1 MVNKLTGK
9 NILEGKMANFIKI
22 DFTPVSDYMKDNNN
36 NIGDELLDQF
46 DFLALK
52 ADYDLDD
59 FTEDDFFEWFEDCFN
74 NDYLN
79 EIDTFINNY
88 SLPLGL
94 SLYLA
99 LYKIICE
106 NSNTIDSFLDNDDGL
121 SDRITGSSY
130 SIKNLGIEDINI
142 DQSFKINDSTF
153 LIKKIES
160 GELND
165 IEKFNQLCNFIEVNI
180 DSIVRQIQ
188 LLSVFTDF
196 EDILEL
202 KDYIFIYPKPE
213 NELTHEDLL
222 SKLKLYSIIVNGKIL
237 HNPVTVSNITYP
249 NLNISF
255 ENNSVKYRQFDEI
268 ATLLSQFNSE
278 ERLLSKFLILYQILE
293 NFEIKHDVVKEMSRG
308 GQFKVRDFT
317 KLVNSSQLNEE
328 KYLKKLLEKLLDLNV
343 LEIENTD
350 SIFKLIKETWHTNI
364 SGNVDFTNLDF
375 QLKQIGYD
383 KVNIASFD
391 TQVRNLN
398 KDNILNFFTK
408 SIYKTRCSIVH
419 YKTHEFHLNDVQ
431 LDDMREFKIFLE
443 DFLVPLLLK
452 IISISIFSTDSPIV
466 YPQNHLTLF

>member
-1 MVNKLTGK
+1 
-9 NILEGKMANFIKI
+9 MANFIKI
-22 DFTPVSDYMKDNNN
+22 DFTPVSDYMKDN

-59 FTEDDFFEWFEDCFN
+59 FTEDVFFEWFEDCFN

-106 NSNTIDSFLDNDDGL
+106 NSNTLDSFLDDGDGL

-343 LEIENTD
+343 LEIRSTD

-452 IISISIFSTDSPIV
+452 IISISIFSTNSPIV

>member
-1 MVNKLTGK
+1 MTNL
-9 NILEGKMANFIKI
+9 IKI
-22 DFTPVSDYMKDNNN
+22 DFTPVSDFIMSQDVE
-36 NIGDELLDQF
+36 DDLLDQF
-46 DFLALK
+46 EFLALND
-52 ADYDLDD
+52 DYNLDD
-59 FTEDDFFEWFEDCFN
+59 FTEDSFFEWIEDHFN

-79 EIDTFINNY
+79 EIDTFINDY

-94 SLYLA
+94 SLYIA

-106 NSNTIDSFLDNDDGL
+106 NRNTLYSFLDNCDGL
-121 SDRITGSSY
+121 FARITESSY

-142 DQSFKINDSTF
+142 NQSFKINDSTF

-160 GELND
+160 VELND
-165 IEKFNQLCNFIEVNI
+165 IGKFNQLYNFIEVNI

-188 LLSVFTDF
+188 LISVLTNF
-196 EDILEL
+196 EDILESD
-202 KDYIFIYPKPE
+202 DYIFIYSKPE
-213 NELTHEDLL
+213 DELTYEDLI

-237 HNPVTVSNITYP
+237 HNPVTVNNIIYP

-255 ENNSVKYRQFDEI
+255 ENNSVQYRQFDEI

-328 KYLKKLLEKLLDLNV
+328 KYLKKLLTKLLNLNI
-343 LEIENTD
+343 LEIGRTD
-350 SIFKLIKETWHTNI
+350 SILNLIKETWDTNI
-364 SGNVDFTNLDF
+364 SGNVDFTNLDI

-383 KVNIASFD
+383 KVDIASFES
-391 TQVRNLN
+391 QVRNLN
-398 KDNILNFFTK
+398 KDDILIFFTK

-419 YKTHEFHLNDVQ
+419 YKTHEFHLNDVT
-431 LDDMREFKIFLE
+431 LDGMDEFKIFLE
-443 DFLVPLLLK
+443 LFLVPLVLK
-452 IISISIFSTDSPIV
+452 IISTSIFSTNSPIV
-466 YPQNHLTLF
+466 YQDNKLILF

>member
-1 MVNKLTGK
+1 
-9 NILEGKMANFIKI
+9 MANFIKI
-22 DFTPVSDYMKDNNN
+22 DFTPVSDYMKDN

-106 NSNTIDSFLDNDDGL
+106 NSNTLDSFLDDGDGL

-343 LEIENTD
+343 LEIRSTD

-452 IISISIFSTDSPIV
+452 IISISIFSTNSPIG

>member
-1 MVNKLTGK
+1 MTNL
-9 NILEGKMANFIKI
+9 IKI
-22 DFTPVSDYMKDNNN
+22 DFTPVSDYMIEMDV
-36 NIGDELLDQF
+36 DDDLLDQF
-46 DFLALK
+46 EFLALND
-52 ADYDLDD
+52 DYNLDD
-59 FTEDDFFEWFEDCFN
+59 FTEDSFFEWIEEYFN

-79 EIDTFINNY
+79 EIDTFINDY

-106 NSNTIDSFLDNDDGL
+106 NRNTLYSFLDNGDGL
-121 SDRITGSSY
+121 FDRITGSSY

-142 DQSFKINDSTF
+142 NQSFKINDSTF

-160 GELND
+160 VELND
-165 IEKFNQLCNFIEVNI
+165 IGKFNQLYNFIEVNI

-188 LLSVFTDF
+188 LLSVLTNF

-202 KDYIFIYPKPE
+202 DDYIFIYSKPE
-213 NELTHEDLL
+213 NELTHEDLI
-222 SKLKLYSIIVNGKIL
+222 SKLKLYSIIVNGKTL
-237 HNPVTVSNITYP
+237 HNPVTVSNIIYP

-255 ENNSVKYRQFDEI
+255 ENNSVQYRQFDEI

-293 NFEIKHDVVKEMSRG
+293 NFEIKHDVVEEMSRG

-328 KYLKKLLEKLLDLNV
+328 KYLKKLLTKLLNLNI
-343 LEIENTD
+343 LEIGRTD
-350 SIFKLIKETWHTNI
+350 SILNLINETWVTNI
-364 SGNVDFTNLDF
+364 SGNVDFTNLDI

-383 KVNIASFD
+383 KVDIASFD
-391 TQVRNLN
+391 RQVRNLN
-398 KDNILNFFTK
+398 KDDILIFFTK

-419 YKTHEFHLNDVQ
+419 YKTHEFHLNDVT
-431 LDDMREFKIFLE
+431 LDGMYEFKRFLE
-443 DFLVPLLLK
+443 VFLVPLVLK
-452 IISISIFSTDSPIV
+452 IISTSIFSTNSPIV
-466 YPQNHLTLF
+466 YRDNKLTLF

>member
-106 NSNTIDSFLDNDDGL
+106 NSNTLDSFLDNDDGL

>member
-1 MVNKLTGK
+1 
-9 NILEGKMANFIKI
+9 MANFIKI
-22 DFTPVSDYMKDNNN
+22 DFTPVSDYMKDN

-106 NSNTIDSFLDNDDGL
+106 NSNTLDSFLDDGDGL

-343 LEIENTD
+343 LEIRSTD

-452 IISISIFSTDSPIV
+452 IISISIFSTNSPIV